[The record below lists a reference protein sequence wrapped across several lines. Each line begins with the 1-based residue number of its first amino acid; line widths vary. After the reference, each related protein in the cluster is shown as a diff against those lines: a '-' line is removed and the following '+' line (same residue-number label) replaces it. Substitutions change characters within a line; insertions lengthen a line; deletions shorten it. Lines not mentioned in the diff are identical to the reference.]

1 MRKFIRSRLSAKA
14 SDESFC
20 CCGKVEE
27 LAEEAYLSSK
37 KSSSRENLRAS
48 ECVPP
53 PGDKEN
59 QPIASSSKGYTPP
72 VFPTHRL
79 YVPPSPRKQA
89 PRNSRSLGNL
99 EAIRKEKRKVAQ
111 KHVAFVEDGPSER
124 CRFFID
130 RLCPERHQW
139 EVSSDSTISAFAQ
152 FTPAS
157 GYGRF
162 KGTSLS
168 SKDCLPS
175 GTVCLPLRKQA
186 SLRVNS
192 ESETTIARVL
202 LAQSKHN
209 RAAEDSGKLVAKPK
223 RFRVVLGKKTA
234 QGEAERSRTIRAR
247 SVYKVQRNHD
257 LADAYCVKLSGATK
271 SFRVI
276 LSKKSIAEGGI
287 ADSIVF
293 VILRRHSRVPQSSR
307 KKDDPSINPNSL
319 KESALDEEP

>member
-89 PRNSRSLGNL
+89 LRNSRSLGNL

-124 CRFFID
+124 
-130 RLCPERHQW
+130 L
-139 EVSSDSTISAFAQ
+139 SSDSTIPAFAQ

-175 GTVCLPLRKQA
+175 GIVCLPLRKQA

-223 RFRVVLGKKTA
+223 RFRVVLGKKAA
-234 QGEAERSRTIRAR
+234 QGEAE
-247 SVYKVQRNHD
+247 V
-257 LADAYCVKLSGATK
+257 
-271 SFRVI
+271 
-276 LSKKSIAEGGI
+276 
-287 ADSIVF
+287 
-293 VILRRHSRVPQSSR
+293 
-307 KKDDPSINPNSL
+307 INPQRHRLLDTSQTL
-319 KESALDEEP
+319 TGLPKRAKESLYPSFNPTKPEKTALHLSDLRPFAPDWFIKFSEITT

>member
-37 KSSSRENLRAS
+37 KSSSRESLRAS
-48 ECVPP
+48 ESVPP

-89 PRNSRSLGNL
+89 LRNSRSLGNL
-99 EAIRKEKRKVAQ
+99 KTIRKEKRKVAQ

-124 CRFFID
+124 
-130 RLCPERHQW
+130 P
-139 EVSSDSTISAFAQ
+139 
-152 FTPAS
+152 S
-157 GYGRF
+157 GHGRF

-168 SKDCLPS
+168 SRDCLPS

-192 ESETTIARVL
+192 QSETTIARVL

>member
-124 CRFFID
+124 
-130 RLCPERHQW
+130 L
-139 EVSSDSTISAFAQ
+139 SSDSTISAFAQ